1 MEKRGIIAPGWTP
14 PEEDENG
21 VKKAGD
27 DCLENHPTTR
37 FSDAASKALETPG
50 SLGSPSSP
58 KLEMS

>member
-37 FSDAASKALETPG
+37 FSDAASKELNR
-50 SLGSPSSP
+50 LSST
-58 KLEMS
+58 EAICSR